1 MTFLPIVAR
10 ELRIAARR
18 PGTYWV
24 RSGAAL
30 ALLVIG
36 TWFMLMNWREPTN
49 VIALGLFSIL
59 TGSAVLYCLLSGVW
73 FTADCLSQEKREGT
87 LGLLFL
93 TDLKGYDVVFGK
105 LVASSLN
112 GFYAVMAVVPIL
124 ALPLLLGGVTGGE
137 FARMAL
143 VVVNTLFF
151 SLALGICVSAVSR
164 SPRKAMAMTFLL
176 LLLFTAV
183 LPACGV
189 WQAAMARAPQV
200 GRAWLIP
207 STGFSYYLAF
217 DLPYKTL
224 GQHFWCSVAV
234 IHGLAWLFL
243 ALASL
248 LAPRAWQDRPAGAQ
262 TLRWRERWH
271 WWSYGNV
278 LERAGFRRRLLDRG
292 AYFWLAAR
300 ARLRPAYVWA
310 VLGLVTCGWVWGLAR
325 SGRDWLDEMTYVLT
339 GLLLNLLIKVW
350 FALEAGRPLAEDRRQ
365 GALELLLSTPLTV
378 KDILHGQ
385 LLALRR
391 QFEGPMV
398 VVLLVFLL
406 FMLLGASDAVSQQE
420 PADRSLWILV
430 WAAGMVMLLAD
441 LAGLYWL
448 GMWQGL
454 TAKNPTRAAANNVGC
469 ILLLPWAVATL
480 GMLAASLVYPNPED
494 TLVMRFFLALW
505 FASGLAVDLSFGA
518 WSRHRLLAE
527 FRLAAT
533 RRYEPLP
540 GFWKRLLGGGG
551 PASAA
556 PQVHAVKD
564 GE

>member
-36 TWFMLMNWREPTN
+36 TWFLLMNWREPTH

-73 FTADCLSQEKREGT
+73 FTADCLSEEKREGT

-105 LVASSLN
+105 LVATSLN

-151 SLALGICVSAVSR
+151 SLSLGICVSAVSS
-164 SPRKAMAMTFLL
+164 SPRRAMAMTFSL

-183 LPACGV
+183 LPACGA
-189 WQAAMARAPQV
+189 WRAAMARAPQV

-207 STGFSYYLAF
+207 STGFSYFLAF

-224 GQHFWCSVAV
+224 AHQFLWSVAV
-234 IHGLAWLFL
+234 IHGLGWSFL
-243 ALASL
+243 VLASL

-278 LERAGFRRRLLDRG
+278 LERARFRSRLLERG

-310 VLGLVTCGWVWGLAR
+310 VLGLVACGWVWGLAR

-378 KDILHGQ
+378 KDILRGQ

-391 QFEGPMV
+391 QFEGPV
-398 VVLLVFLL
+398 AVVLLVFLL
-406 FMLLGASDAVSQQE
+406 FMLLGASDALSQQE
-420 PADRSLWILV
+420 PADRSFWILV

-454 TAKNPTRAAANNVGC
+454 TAKNPTRAAATNLGC

-480 GMLAASLVYPNPED
+480 GMLAASLVWSNAED
-494 TLVMRFFLALW
+494 TLVIRFFLALW
-505 FASGLAVDLSFGA
+505 FGLGLAADLAFGA
-518 WSRHRLLAE
+518 WSRHRLLTE

-540 GFWKRLLGGGG
+540 GFWKRLLGGGEPG
-551 PASAA
+551 SATS
-556 PQVHAVKD
+556 PQ
-564 GE
+564 GETPHS